1 MFKHNKEKKSDDDY
15 IISLYQE
22 MYSQIQENN
31 SNDSRNYNNLTDWVN
46 LISDPKY
53 KLFHNLIVILEK
65 AEINFVNKEK
75 IFKIFSFIL
84 QINPKISNQL
94 IKFKTLPNIIT
105 DSIIL
110 YNNTYHKVFIEAV
123 NTLSFIFNLDK
134 YKDFISFQ
142 LISILFDSLSLIAE
156 QNILENIIIILIE
169 INSTF
174 SEHDKNYF
182 LEEYEQNKNSR
193 IFNEIILILLN
204 RTEEKNRLTK
214 LLLCIKYIMIR
225 EQKNFFN
232 QKDLEIFMDI
242 TLRNFETTF
251 DNEIRTAFL
260 DVLLLVT
267 KFNEFYNIMYKTKEL
282 QDILDDFLKNDK
294 LDKII
299 KGKCKKILKHII
311 KYLKMQLI
319 MKTNYSGF
327 HLDDFDE
334 DLVKSDD
341 DEEEEEEEEDDD
353 EDDKEEKKEDKKEE
367 IQNS

>member
-15 IISLYQE
+15 IIALYQE
-22 MYSQIQENN
+22 IYSQIQENCTNFNEN
-31 SNDSRNYNNLTDWVN
+31 SDLNDWVN

-53 KLFHNLIVILEK
+53 KLFHNLIIILEK
-65 AEINFVNKEK
+65 SEINFVNKEK
-75 IFKIFSFIL
+75 IFKIFNYIL
-84 QINPKISNQL
+84 QINSKISAQLLKYNSFPKI
-94 IKFKTLPNIIT
+94 II
-105 DSIIL
+105 DYIIS
-110 YNNTYHKVFIEAV
+110 YNNIYHKVFVDAV
-123 NTLSFIFNLDK
+123 NTLSFIFILDK
-134 YKDFISFQ
+134 YRDLISFQ
-142 LISILFDSLSLIAE
+142 LISILFDSLSLIGE
-156 QNILENIIIILIE
+156 QNVLENVIFILIE

-174 SEHDKNYF
+174 SENEKNYF

-193 IFNEIILILLN
+193 IFNDTILILLN
-204 RTEEKNRLTK
+204 QTEDKNRLTK
-214 LLLCIKYIMIR
+214 ILLCIKYIMLK

-334 DLVKSDD
+334 DLIKDSDD
-341 DEEEEEEEEDDD
+341 DEEEEEEEE
-353 EDDKEEKKEDKKEE
+353 EEKEDKKEE
-367 IQNS
+367 IKNS